1 METKKTIHTGQ
12 ILVLNTIDENN
23 VKYSFTARIDKI
35 HNNMINLSTY
45 ENDLEHKNNP
55 FTQAVTDNQDE
66 AISFFMERFLVYRNE
81 IMTVEEANNLAKEDL
96 DNWLN
101 ILNNGVL

>member
-35 HNNMINLSTY
+35 HNNIIHLSTY
-45 ENDLEHKNNP
+45 GENLEHENNP
-55 FTQAVTDNQDE
+55 FKTVTDNQDE
-66 AISFFMERFLVYRNE
+66 AISFFMERFLIYRNE

-96 DNWLN
+96 ENWLN